1 MGCKFDNNII
11 YKKWDIVSINFGV
24 STNLTNDDDN
34 FNKNNLIEKC
44 GINIRYEFSLLHL
57 GVIITPSFLNKDN
70 KVLVIPI
77 TSFNP
82 EKHDPDNINH
92 FILYKRY
99 YRTLKNDS
107 VMLLDEIR
115 SIDIARI
122 TKKHNFH
129 LKDTHKK
136 VIKEKLQKIFIE

>member
-1 MGCKFDNNII
+1 VEATNKI
-11 YKKWDIVSINFGV
+11 YHKWEIVSINFGTT
-24 STNLTNDDDN
+24 TNLISDNDI
-34 FNKNNLIEKC
+34 FNKQKLLDVK
-44 GINIRYEFSLLHL
+44 GVNIRYEFSLLHM

-82 EKHDPDNINH
+82 KKHNPDNINH
-92 FILYKRY
+92 FILYKKY
-99 YRTLKNDS
+99 YKSLKNDS
-107 VMLLDEIR
+107 VMLLDEMR
-115 SIDIARI
+115 SVDIMRI

-136 VIKEKLQKIFIE
+136 IIKEKLQKIFIE

>member
-1 MGCKFDNNII
+1 VEATNKI
-11 YKKWDIVSINFGV
+11 YHKWEIVSINFGTT
-24 STNLTNDDDN
+24 TNLISDNDI
-34 FNKNNLIEKC
+34 FNKQKLLDVK
-44 GINIRYEFSLLHL
+44 GVNIRYEFSLLHM

-82 EKHDPDNINH
+82 KKHNPDNINH
-92 FILYKRY
+92 FILYKKY
-99 YRTLKNDS
+99 YRSLKNDS
-107 VMLLDEIR
+107 VMLLDEMR
-115 SIDIARI
+115 SVDIMRI

-136 VIKEKLQKIFIE
+136 IIKEKLQKIFIE

>member
-1 MGCKFDNNII
+1 MEATNKI
-11 YKKWDIVSINFGV
+11 YHKWEIVSINFGTT
-24 STNLTNDDDN
+24 TNLISDNDIFDKQKLLDV
-34 FNKNNLIEKC
+34 K
-44 GINIRYEFSLLHL
+44 GVNIRYEFSLLHM

-82 EKHDPDNINH
+82 KKHNPDNINH
-92 FILYKRY
+92 FILYKKY
-99 YRTLKNDS
+99 YKSLKNDS
-107 VMLLDEIR
+107 VMLLDEMR
-115 SIDIARI
+115 SVDIMRI

-136 VIKEKLQKIFIE
+136 IIKEKLQKIFIE

>member
-1 MGCKFDNNII
+1 MEATNKI
-11 YKKWDIVSINFGV
+11 YHKWEIVSINFGTT
-24 STNLTNDDDN
+24 TNLISDNDI
-34 FNKNNLIEKC
+34 FNKQKLLDVK
-44 GINIRYEFSLLHL
+44 GVNIRYEFSLLHM

-82 EKHDPDNINH
+82 KKHNPDNINH
-92 FILYKRY
+92 FILYKKY
-99 YRTLKNDS
+99 YRSLKNDS
-107 VMLLDEIR
+107 VMLLDEMR
-115 SIDIARI
+115 SVDIMRI

-136 VIKEKLQKIFIE
+136 IIKEKLQKIFIE